1 MSDQT
6 KATDSTESARAQLC
20 TEMRRIKEAS
30 QLSFGRLAD
39 RTHYSRSSWER
50 FLNGKQLPTTVAVEQ
65 LAAVADTDPEPLL
78 DLLARAVSAPASV
91 APATAA
97 PVRTAPADTEPAH
110 ATPARTEPART
121 EPEVAPVAPPA
132 AAVADA
138 PQTAARPLRERP
150 RSEWRRR
157 FGVIG
162 YITAGALL
170 GSVATGLAFS
180 STTTGSRSPGAA
192 GAPADT
198 KKSGGEETA
207 TLVPRAGDIQV
218 KCKSDTCLRHDPQA
232 MECHWDATTAKST
245 FLRGMHIQL
254 RYSAACQSVWGRIEG
269 GAVGDKVIIKDAR
282 GTELEALIRFEH
294 DSYTKMLAVSAEAP
308 LESMSVCGAIP
319 AEKQMQCAPE
329 GAAQQP

>member
-1 MSDQT
+1 
-6 KATDSTESARAQLC
+6 
-20 TEMRRIKEAS
+20 MRRIKEAS

-65 LAAVADTDPEPLL
+65 LAAVAGTDPEPLL
-78 DLLARAVSAPASV
+78 DLLARAVSAPAGG
-91 APATAA
+91 APAAAA
-97 PVRTAPADTEPAH
+97 PVQTTPVQAAPAQTAPEAAYE
-110 ATPARTEPART
+110 
-121 EPEVAPVAPPA
+121 APPA
-132 AAVADA
+132 AAAPDA
-138 PQTAARPLRERP
+138 PQAAVRTPRERP
-150 RSEWRRR
+150 RAEWRRR
-157 FGVIG
+157 FAVIG

-180 STTTGSRSPGAA
+180 STTTGSRAPGAA
-192 GAPADT
+192 GEPSGT
-198 KKSGGEETA
+198 RKSGGVDETA
-207 TLVPRAGDIQV
+207 TLVPGAGDIQV

-294 DSYTKMLAVSAEAP
+294 DSYTKMLAVSTEAP
-308 LESMSVCGAIP
+308 LEAMSVCGAIP
-319 AEKQMQCAPE
+319 TEKQMQCAPE
-329 GAAQQP
+329 GAVQQP

>member
-6 KATDSTESARAQLC
+6 KAIDGTESARAQLS

-78 DLLARAVSAPASV
+78 DLLARAVAAPASAV
-91 APATAA
+91 PATAA
-97 PVRTAPADTEPAH
+97 PVRTAPTQTVPAH
-110 ATPARTEPART
+110 TTPAPT
-121 EPEVAPVAPPA
+121 EPEAAHVAPPSA
-132 AAVADA
+132 TVADA
-138 PQTAARPLRERP
+138 PQTASRPLRERP

-180 STTTGSRSPGAA
+180 STTTGSRSPGAV
-192 GAPADT
+192 GEPADT
-198 KKSGGEETA
+198 KKRGGEETA

-294 DSYTKMLAVSAEAP
+294 DSYTKMLAVSTEAP
-308 LESMSVCGAIP
+308 LEAMSVCGAIP

>member
-1 MSDQT
+1 
-6 KATDSTESARAQLC
+6 
-20 TEMRRIKEAS
+20 MRRIKESS

-65 LAAVADTDPEPLL
+65 LAAVAGTDPEPLL
-78 DLLARAVSAPASV
+78 DLLARAVSAPAGG
-91 APATAA
+91 ATATAA
-97 PVRTAPADTEPAH
+97 PGQAVPARSAPAGTGPEAAH
-110 ATPARTEPART
+110 D
-121 EPEVAPVAPPA
+121 APPA
-132 AAVADA
+132 AAATDDPQAADA
-138 PQTAARPLRERP
+138 SPRERP

-180 STTTGSRSPGAA
+180 ATTPGGRSQGAA
-192 GAPADT
+192 GEPSDT
-198 KKSGGEETA
+198 RKSGGEETA

-269 GAVGDKVIIKDAR
+269 GAVGDRVSIRDAR

-308 LESMSVCGAIP
+308 LEAMSVCGSIP

>member
-1 MSDQT
+1 
-6 KATDSTESARAQLC
+6 
-20 TEMRRIKEAS
+20 MRRIKETS

-50 FLNGKQLPTTVAVEQ
+50 FLNGKQLPTAVAVEQ
-65 LAAVADTDPEPLL
+65 LAAVAGADPEPLL
-78 DLLARAVSAPASV
+78 ELLARAVSAPAGGTTATASATATAV
-91 APATAA
+91 AAATATAA
-97 PVRTAPADTEPAH
+97 SARTAPEAAHEAPSAGVPVGAPVGVTADVPQEA
-110 ATPARTEPART
+110 ARTP
-121 EPEVAPVAPPA
+121 
-132 AAVADA
+132 
-138 PQTAARPLRERP
+138 RERP
-150 RSEWRRR
+150 RAEWRRR

-180 STTTGSRSPGAA
+180 STAAGNRTPGAA
-192 GAPADT
+192 GDPADT
-198 KKSGGEETA
+198 RKSAGGKDETA
-207 TLVPRAGDIQV
+207 TLVPGAGDIRV

-269 GAVGDKVIIKDAR
+269 GAVGDKVIIRDAR

-308 LESMSVCGAIP
+308 LEAMSVCGAIP

-329 GAAQQP
+329 GAIQQP

>member
-1 MSDQT
+1 MSDRT
-6 KATDSTESARAQLC
+6 KVTGGTESARAQLS
-20 TEMRRIKEAS
+20 TEMRRIKESS

-65 LAAVADTDPEPLL
+65 LAAVAGTDPEPLL
-78 DLLARAVSAPASV
+78 DLLARAVSAPASG

-97 PVRTAPADTEPAH
+97 PVPTAT
-110 ATPARTEPART
+110 ATA
-121 EPEVAPVAPPA
+121 EPERPGPEAAHEAPPDA
-132 AAVADA
+132 GVPDA
-138 PQTAARPLRERP
+138 PQAEAPSPRERP

-180 STTTGSRSPGAA
+180 STTAGGRSPDAA
-192 GAPADT
+192 GKPADS

-269 GAVGDKVIIKDAR
+269 GAVGDKVIIRDAR

-308 LESMSVCGAIP
+308 LEAMSVCGAIP

-329 GAAQQP
+329 GAVQQP

>member
-6 KATDSTESARAQLC
+6 KATVGTESARVQLS

-65 LAAVADTDPEPLL
+65 LAAVAGTDPEPLL
-78 DLLARAVSAPASV
+78 DLLARAVSAPASG

-97 PVRTAPADTEPAH
+97 PAQTAPVQSAA
-110 ATPARTEPART
+110 AQAA
-121 EPEVAPVAPPA
+121 PETAPEAP
-132 AAVADA
+132 AAVAVPDA
-138 PQTAARPLRERP
+138 PQAAVRPLRERP
-150 RSEWRRR
+150 RAEWRRR

-180 STTTGSRSPGAA
+180 STAAGGRSPGAA
-192 GAPADT
+192 GEPSDT
-198 KKSGGEETA
+198 RKSGGGDETA
-207 TLVPRAGDIQV
+207 TLVPGAGDIQV

-269 GAVGDKVIIKDAR
+269 GAVGDKVIIRDAR

-294 DSYTKMLAVSAEAP
+294 DSYTKMLAVSSEAP
-308 LESMSVCGAIP
+308 LEAMSVCGAIP

-329 GAAQQP
+329 GAVQQP